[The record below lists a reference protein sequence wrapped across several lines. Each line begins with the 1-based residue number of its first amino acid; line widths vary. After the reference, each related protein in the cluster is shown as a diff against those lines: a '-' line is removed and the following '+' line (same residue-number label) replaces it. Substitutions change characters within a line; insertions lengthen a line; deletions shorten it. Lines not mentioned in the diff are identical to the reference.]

1 MKDSRFAEIAWLA
14 VIAVLIAIGATP
26 VLGFLAAN
34 RVLGTLMLVV
44 AIAAT
49 IVMIRRAYVPSSPT
63 VRVDVTKAVA
73 YCVAAVLA
81 LVTIDWHPHWAIRA
95 CISAIEIALIFDIIT
110 IAKRPR
116 AARE

>member
-1 MKDSRFAEIAWLA
+1 MKDTRFSEIAWLA
-14 VIAVLIAIGATP
+14 VIAVLVAAGATP
-26 VLGFLAAN
+26 VLAYLSSN
-34 RVLGTLMLVV
+34 RVLGTIMLAV
-44 AIAAT
+44 AIVASV
-49 IVMIRRAYVPSSPT
+49 VMIRRAYQPSSPT

-81 LVTIDWHPHWAIRA
+81 LITIDWRPHWAIRA

-116 AARE
+116 AAEE